1 MKTKII
7 FITLIAALLTL
18 SSFAANKKVVYNVS
32 MHCESC
38 QKRIEKNIAFEK
50 GVKDMVVSL
59 KDKTVAI
66 TFDDTKTNSEKLIAA
81 FNKLGYEASEEA
93 LKDGA
98 GTGEK
103 SCDKANAPKD
113 SCKKESGE
121 KCEKAKADKDGKC
134 KKATEGDKK
143 SEANLNVSELKA
155 GTTKGCCR

>member
-7 FITLIAALLTL
+7 FITLLATILTMNGI
-18 SSFAANKKVVYNVS
+18 AANKKVVYNVS

-81 FNKLGYEASEEA
+81 FNKLGYEASEMKTNVNATE
-93 LKDGA
+93 
-98 GTGEK
+98 GEK
-103 SCDKANAPKD
+103 SCEKADHSKD
-113 SCKKESGE
+113 CCKKESSE
-121 KCEKAKADKDGKC
+121 KCEKTAQ
-134 KKATEGDKK
+134 GDKK
-143 SEANLNVSELKA
+143 
-155 GTTKGCCR
+155 